1 MKFGVITFPGSNCD
15 EDLLYSL
22 SQNLGQE
29 VVHLWHKDRDLQGCE
44 VIYLPGGFSYGD
56 YLRSGAIAQFSPIM
70 EEVHVHAQKGG
81 YVIGICNGFQMLTEA
96 GLLPG
101 RLLRNQSMNFICKNT
116 YIRPISKSAA
126 LTRNLEDR
134 PYLIP
139 IAHAEGNYY
148 CTEDVMKELEDND
161 QILFKYCDENG
172 TFSAESNPNG
182 SLNHIAGI
190 TNTQKNVFGLMPH
203 PERAS
208 DEMLGNVD
216 GKRILETLISA

>member
-1 MKFGVITFPGSNCD
+1 V
-15 EDLLYSL
+15 
-22 SQNLGQE
+22 
-29 VVHLWHKDRDLQGCE
+29 
-44 VIYLPGGFSYGD
+44 
-56 YLRSGAIAQFSPIM
+56 
-70 EEVHVHAQKGG
+70 
-81 YVIGICNGFQMLTEA
+81 
-96 GLLPG
+96 
-101 RLLRNQSMNFICKNT
+101 
-116 YIRPISKSAA
+116 SKSAA

-161 QILFKYCDENG
+161 QILFKYCDEKG
-172 TFSAESNPNG
+172 DFSADANPNG